1 MNKGHRVDWRCM
13 WSIIGHAAPLAAL
26 ERAVKGGSPAH
37 AWVFCGP
44 EGVGKRTVA
53 MEFAAALNCLSE
65 GAKPC
70 GECRPC
76 RDTLANRYTDLEVLD
91 TGGLCDESEHKDHS
105 DSRIL
110 RICQIRRLQ
119 RVLSLSPMAGGR
131 RVAIVDA
138 ADTLQTEAANA
149 FLKTLEEPPVGTV
162 IILLAEREERLP
174 ETVLS
179 RCQKLTFHRIDRDS
193 IEAALIAR
201 GVPSED
207 AARAAS
213 MSNGRLGWA
222 IQAIAEPSMLEER
235 SNVLET
241 ARRIA
246 HAGRFERF
254 AWAKDAESRGIDARE
269 RYLRDLDLWESW
281 WRDVLLVASGGTE
294 GIVNRDR
301 HTELLEEGKLYIPAE
316 VAVFLKSLLQ
326 TREHL
331 QVNVDAQL
339 ALENLM
345 LDLPRPRVASTA
357 RS

>member
-1 MNKGHRVDWRCM
+1 M

-26 ERAVKGGSPAH
+26 DRALNSGSTSH
-37 AWVFCGP
+37 AYLFCGP

-53 MEFAAALNCLSE
+53 IEFAAALNCESAE
-65 GAKPC
+65 NKPC

-76 RDTLANRYTDLEVLD
+76 RDTLAGNHVDVEVLD

-110 RICQIRRLQ
+110 RICQIRRLE
-119 RVLSLSPMAGGR
+119 RILSLSPYAGRR

-138 ADTLQTEAANA
+138 ADTMLTDAANA
-149 FLKTLEEPPVGTV
+149 FLKTLEEPPAGAV

-179 RCQKLTFHRIDRDS
+179 RCQKLNFRRLDRDS
-193 IEAALIAR
+193 IEAALVAR
-201 GVPSED
+201 GVPAED

-213 MSNGRLGWA
+213 VANGRLGWA
-222 IQAIAEPSMLEER
+222 IQAVADPALLEER
-235 SNVLET
+235 ANVLDSVQ
-241 ARRIA
+241 RVA
-246 HAGRFERF
+246 HSGRFERL
-254 AWAKDAESRGIDARE
+254 AWAKDAEGRGIESRE

-281 WRDVLLVASGGTE
+281 WRDILIVASGGSSGLT
-294 GIVNRDR
+294 NRDR
-301 HTELLEEGKLYIPAE
+301 QTELLEEGTLYSPAE
-316 VAVFLKSLLQ
+316 VTVFLKSLLQ
-326 TREHL
+326 TREYL

-345 LDLPRPRVASTA
+345 LDLPRPRASRATA
-357 RS
+357 RA